1 MSFFEG
7 TKYHNWAAITGYLQ
21 TRYDAMHDGF
31 WIEGQFFH
39 ATDPPEIR
47 YRAADMFLRRRGEPD
62 DWDGPS
68 ELN

>member
-31 WIEGQFFH
+31 WIEG
-39 ATDPPEIR
+39 
-47 YRAADMFLRRRGEPD
+47 
-62 DWDGPS
+62 
-68 ELN
+68 